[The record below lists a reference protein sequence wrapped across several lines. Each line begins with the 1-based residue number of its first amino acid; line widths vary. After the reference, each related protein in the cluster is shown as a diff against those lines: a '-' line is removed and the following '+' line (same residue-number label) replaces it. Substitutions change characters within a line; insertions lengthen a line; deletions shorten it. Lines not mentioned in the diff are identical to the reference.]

1 MDGVTRGVVKK
12 CYVLKCYIFYC
23 VSGVDRGRGALDCI
37 SVQKEARERCKDVQA
52 WGGGLGMKSKGIK
65 VYWRKLRDNL
75 EIGVRNDRWSEET
88 EGTKENAFSDTRKPG
103 FGRVM

>member
-1 MDGVTRGVVKK
+1 
-12 CYVLKCYIFYC
+12 
-23 VSGVDRGRGALDCI
+23 
-37 SVQKEARERCKDVQA
+37 
-52 WGGGLGMKSKGIK
+52 MKSKGIK

-75 EIGVRNDRWSEET
+75 ERGVRNDRWSEET